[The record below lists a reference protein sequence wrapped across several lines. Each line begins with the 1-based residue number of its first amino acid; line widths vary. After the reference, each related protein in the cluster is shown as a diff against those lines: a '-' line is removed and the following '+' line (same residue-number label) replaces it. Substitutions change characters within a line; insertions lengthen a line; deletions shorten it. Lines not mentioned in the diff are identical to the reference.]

1 VIISALSNHFR
12 KGFNAPVSTT
22 HRVSL
27 RGSCSPQTDGDGDD
41 DDDDG
46 RSITVKTTE
55 KPMMEENKQPT
66 VMTTAT
72 EKTVTITSATASANN
87 SNSVALFD

>member
-1 VIISALSNHFR
+1 
-12 KGFNAPVSTT
+12 
-22 HRVSL
+22 
-27 RGSCSPQTDGDGDD
+27 
-41 DDDDG
+41 
-46 RSITVKTTE
+46 
-55 KPMMEENKQPT
+55 MMEENKQPT